1 MPLRTGERAAGL
13 RLRASD
19 LDCEWGQGQE
29 MTDTGEA
36 LLMAVTG
43 RRIFASPAV
52 RSRRGHP
59 VRRGGWQASMYRYAS
74 PRPKNALICRRQGL
88 PGLPRRWHPRPWYT
102 LYVARRRWR

>member
-19 LDCEWGQGQE
+19 LDYEWGQGQE

-52 RSRRGHP
+52 RSRRG
-59 VRRGGWQASMYRYAS
+59 RRTHSFAAFSSLG
-74 PRPKNALICRRQGL
+74 
-88 PGLPRRWHPRPWYT
+88 RW
-102 LYVARRRWR
+102 

>member
-1 MPLRTGERAAGL
+1 VPLRTGGRAAGL

-19 LDCEWGQGQE
+19 LDCEWGQGQK

-52 RSRRGHP
+52 RSRRG
-59 VRRGGWQASMYRYAS
+59 
-74 PRPKNALICRRQGL
+74 
-88 PGLPRRWHPRPWYT
+88 
-102 LYVARRRWR
+102 

>member
-1 MPLRTGERAAGL
+1 MPLRTGGRAAGL

-43 RRIFASPAV
+43 RRILASPAV
-52 RSRRGHP
+52 RSRRG
-59 VRRGGWQASMYRYAS
+59 RRTHSFA
-74 PRPKNALICRRQGL
+74 
-88 PGLPRRWHPRPWYT
+88 
-102 LYVARRRWR
+102 ARRLIANQGYEGSAQATGARAGCRHVLLL

>member
-36 LLMAVTG
+36 LLMALIDANQITPEQIA
-43 RRIFASPAV
+43 RASRLVNGDDVDGEGQP
-52 RSRRGHP
+52 
-59 VRRGGWQASMYRYAS
+59 
-74 PRPKNALICRRQGL
+74 
-88 PGLPRRWHPRPWYT
+88 
-102 LYVARRRWR
+102 

>member
-1 MPLRTGERAAGL
+1 MPLRTGGRAAGL

-43 RRIFASPAV
+43 RRILASRLSAPAAAEE
-52 RSRRGHP
+52 RTH
-59 VRRGGWQASMYRYAS
+59 
-74 PRPKNALICRRQGL
+74 
-88 PGLPRRWHPRPWYT
+88 LPRSGSVYGSSR
-102 LYVARRRWR
+102 